1 MAQTQA
7 ALLALLLASVLLSPP
22 HSQVARTI
30 VIEDLT
36 VREGLVSGVVVNT
49 SSARIRGVQLLLR
62 QAWLWN
68 DKRHPGADSPG
79 RTLPVTLHTDVAPN
93 GSAPFTFQT
102 PPLARRFDGRFV
114 TTMNVTGFTEE
125 AP

>member
-7 ALLALLLASVLLSPP
+7 ALLALLLTSAVLSPP
-22 HSQVARTI
+22 QVAQTI
-30 VIEDLT
+30 VINDLT
-36 VREGLVSGVVVNT
+36 VREDSVSGVVVNT

-68 DKRHPGADSPG
+68 DERHPGTDSPG
-79 RTLPVTLHTDVAPN
+79 RTLPVTLHTDVDPN

-102 PPLARRFDGRFV
+102 PPLPRRFDGRFV
-114 TTMNVTGFTEE
+114 TTMDILSFTEE
-125 AP
+125 EP